1 MVVPLLSIM
10 KLIQEAFHVAV
21 YTSSIAPNSKLS
33 GQARVTLLQ
42 QKLLRCVDLYPF
54 YEAVLWNR
62 NSEIT

>member
-1 MVVPLLSIM
+1 MNMCHIASGERSRPRSL
-10 KLIQEAFHVAV
+10 AV